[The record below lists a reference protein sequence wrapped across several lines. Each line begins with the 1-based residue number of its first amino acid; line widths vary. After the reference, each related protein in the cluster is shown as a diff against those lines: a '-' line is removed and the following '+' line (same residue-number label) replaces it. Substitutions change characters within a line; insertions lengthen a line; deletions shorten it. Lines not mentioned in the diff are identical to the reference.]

1 MQTNT
6 HQIMVMSFYYRL
18 HIGSE
23 DEDEECFFFGRNG
36 INLNIIIFIIEYRQL
51 KLINRPILM
60 CVKQT

>member
-23 DEDEECFFFGRNG
+23 DEDEDEECFWGRNDQFKHHHFHR
-36 INLNIIIFIIEYRQL
+36 I
-51 KLINRPILM
+51 
-60 CVKQT
+60 